1 MRSSRNSC
9 IIRFQPVRSS
19 SQPEILRG
27 SLLLSISMGDFAV
40 MGESDIKKDSSPE
53 LPTPPVAYQGR
64 GSRLQDI
71 IQRLPCS
78 EPDYGNTHIA
88 PSSGRPGSLWAK
100 YPSRAAGAQKYIFSS
115 AQRFRRDRDIY
126 TYSKKDPT
134 PLHSPGADKLR

>member
-1 MRSSRNSC
+1 MNAAQEGTIRNNLHDIGDRGVSVIGGRDVVHSQKNAGHHLRKQNKEQARTKHVRPPRTSRNSC

-71 IQRLPCS
+71 IQ
-78 EPDYGNTHIA
+78 
-88 PSSGRPGSLWAK
+88 
-100 YPSRAAGAQKYIFSS
+100 
-115 AQRFRRDRDIY
+115 
-126 TYSKKDPT
+126 
-134 PLHSPGADKLR
+134 